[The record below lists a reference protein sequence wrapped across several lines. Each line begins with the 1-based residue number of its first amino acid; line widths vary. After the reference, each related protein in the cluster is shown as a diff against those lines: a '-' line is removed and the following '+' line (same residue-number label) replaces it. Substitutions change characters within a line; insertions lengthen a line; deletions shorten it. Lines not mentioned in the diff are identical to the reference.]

1 MNRSSSRQSMFL
13 MEIIIAILFF
23 SLVSAVCLRIFTG
36 ARQMSQDT
44 GNLHRAVNQAQN
56 AAELLTYGK
65 TRGGEAASFETSEQD
80 PGKAG
85 EEHFSRE
92 LLLEYPDADVSSP
105 GEMLVYYD
113 RYWTPCKAE
122 GGVFCMRIDAA
133 ESDGLT
139 LYRIDV
145 SKLDRDERIFSLDL
159 KLHRPVRPAF

>member
-65 TRGGEAASFETSEQD
+65 TRGGGRHPSKRRSKIPEKPE
-80 PGKAG
+80 
-85 EEHFSRE
+85 RNI
-92 LLLEYPDADVSSP
+92 SP
-105 GEMLVYYD
+105 GSFF
-113 RYWTPCKAE
+113 WSTPTPT
-122 GGVFCMRIDAA
+122 
-133 ESDGLT
+133 SPP
-139 LYRIDV
+139 
-145 SKLDRDERIFSLDL
+145 
-159 KLHRPVRPAF
+159 PVRCWFTMTGTGRRVRRRAACSA